1 MHRFANFECDTGHE
15 RASFITN
22 VYVVERQAS
31 QVIKMKPKPVAV
43 RVEPPAEQ
51 TATFQHMSDAVS
63 RCLVK
68 LHRER

>member
-1 MHRFANFECDTGHE
+1 
-15 RASFITN
+15 
-22 VYVVERQAS
+22 VVERLAS

-63 RCLVK
+63 CCLVK